1 MESNSPSFLE
11 EARTDNRAL
20 QTFPNSSE
28 LWIMA
33 AQYEYENLNMSGA
46 RNLLLRSIRLNPG
59 ENELWFKLAELE
71 CLYILKITE
80 RRRILGLD
88 TTDTMIDTNIELE
101 DQIQLPPITEEELD
115 GGTSPRLDP
124 LTSPLTDAST
134 NPALNGAV
142 PLSVYSSAVASRPDD
157 ISLLA
162 GFYDVFLPFSMSF
175 IDSALNAVK
184 SRMEDMF
191 PGQGLTLSI
200 QIKDHARGKPFPAA
214 LRETM
219 KTTSAIPSLP
229 LHERKECCA
238 KLVSYLDSLDGLEV
252 NLQQVV
258 KVLRGRVSSYE

>member
-1 MESNSPSFLE
+1 
-11 EARTDNRAL
+11 
-20 QTFPNSSE
+20 
-28 LWIMA
+28 MA
-33 AQYEYENLNMSGA
+33 AQYEYDNLNMSGA

-88 TTDTMIDTNIELE
+88 TDTIPIDTTERE

-115 GGTSPRLDP
+115 GGPRLDL

-142 PLSVYSSAVASRPDD
+142 PLSVYSSAVSSRPDD

-175 IDSALNAVK
+175 IDSALNTIRT
-184 SRMEDMF
+184 RMEEMF
-191 PGQGLTLSI
+191 PGRGLTLLI

-214 LRETM
+214 LREMM
-219 KTTSAIPSLP
+219 KTTKAIPSLP

-238 KLVSYLDSLDGLEV
+238 KLISYLDSLDGLEV

-258 KVLRGRVSSYE
+258 KVLRGRVLGYE